1 MALLGQSINPALFL
15 QDYSG
20 FTKAAAIQAQGM
32 QNLGQQIQSVAQ
44 DYVTN
49 KKEESKLNAIAK
61 VGKTQLES
69 ALNLY
74 GDKIPGLRE
83 NLAPTIAAFADP
95 NRSAVEKAAL
105 AQVAGDELNNYLNFS
120 LKQQE
125 LGVNERVRQTSALAT
140 AARDRATEAYRAAQL
155 KAKDE
160 TSYKESTITQD
171 VNGETYTKNVL
182 LDPSTG
188 SRYDPD
194 TMIRIGDTV
203 KYMSGQSG
211 WEGGQAP
218 TTTQNASFNSANLS
232 ENLKSLSSVFEDA
245 GNAYNVP
252 PALLAAIA
260 EHETGKGTSNAFL
273 NKKNAMGV
281 SDKTGPIAF
290 GSPAESI
297 YQMARLIGQGA
308 NEGTGPYAGVKSIQD
323 IANIYAPVGA
333 ENDPNGLN
341 SSWTSGVTANIQK
354 LSGQPNQVTPETT
367 ASNSTQ
373 TTPSEPVPRGAR
385 KKSSTE
391 VTTFDPKTGTF
402 TITRGEGGPNKTT
415 VALAAQGKQKIEG
428 LVQFNDLAANLIPEL
443 EKQSTGIAAGTARAI
458 GAYVPSSETQA
469 LQDSLS
475 TVKNY
480 LSRDYVNTLRAASPT
495 GSAGGSITEKEWPR
509 FENQYGVVDVSRSPA
524 QNIYN
529 LQKIGF
535 YQFNAVHGS
544 PSERAQLLK
553 EGKITPEQNAQV
565 EQLYLDMRNRLKIP
579 ATGIK
584 DVAGSDLKVSTPKS
598 NLSLEVI
605 REAEA
610 LGLKLK

>member
-1 MALLGQSINPALFL
+1 MALLGQSINPALFV

-32 QNLGQQIQSVAQ
+32 QNLGQQIQDVAK
-44 DYVTN
+44 DYATN

-83 NLAPTIAAFADP
+83 KLAPTIAAFADP
-95 NRSAVEKAAL
+95 NRSAVEKATL

-125 LGVNERVRQTSALAT
+125 LGVNERIRQTAALAT

-171 VNGETYTKNVL
+171 INGETYTKNVL

-218 TTTQNASFNSANLS
+218 TTTQNVSFNSSNLS
-232 ENLKSLSSVFEDA
+232 QNLKPLSSAFEDA
-245 GNAYNVP
+245 GKAYNVP
-252 PALLAAIA
+252 PTLLAAIA
-260 EHETGKGTSNAFL
+260 ELETGNGTSSAFI

-281 SDKTGPIAF
+281 SDKTGPISF
-290 GSPAESI
+290 GSPVESI
-297 YQMARLIGQGA
+297 YKMASLLGQGI

-323 IANIYAPVGA
+323 IANIYAPIGA
-333 ENDPNGLN
+333 ENDPNGTN
-341 SSWTSGVTANIQK
+341 SSWASGVTANIQK
-354 LSGQPNQVTPETT
+354 LSKQPTQVAPETT

-373 TTPSEPVPRGAR
+373 TTPLEPVPRGAR

-391 VTTFDPKTGTF
+391 VTTIDPTTGKV
-402 TITRGEGGPNKTT
+402 TITRGGSEPNKTA
-415 VALAAQGKQKIEG
+415 VAAAAQKKQTTEG
-428 LVQFNDLAANLIPEL
+428 MAQFNDLAANLIPQL
-443 EKQSTGIAAGTARAI
+443 EKQSSGVISAI
-458 GAYVPSSETQA
+458 GRAASAYIPTSESQA
-469 LQDSLS
+469 IQDDLG

-480 LSRDYVNTLRAASPT
+480 LSRDYINTLRASSPT
-495 GSAGGSITEKEWPR
+495 GSAGGQITENEWPR
-509 FENQYGVVDVSRSPA
+509 YERQYGVLDISRDPRK
-524 QNIYN
+524 NIEN
-529 LQKIGF
+529 LQKIAF
-535 YQFNAVHGS
+535 YQFNSIHGT
-544 PSERAQLLK
+544 PSERSELLK
-553 EGKITPEQNAQV
+553 NGKITPEQNAQV
-565 EQLYLDMRNRLKIP
+565 EQMYVDMRQRLHFP
-579 ATGIK
+579 DSGIK
-584 DVAGSDLKVSTPKS
+584 GVAGSELKASMPKS
-598 NLSLEVI
+598 NLSPTVLEK
-605 REAEA
+605 AKA
-610 LGLKLK
+610 MGL

>member
-1 MALLGQSINPALFL
+1 MALLGQSINPALFV

-32 QNLGQQIQSVAQ
+32 QNLGQQIQGIAQ
-44 DYVTN
+44 DYTAN

-83 NLAPTIAAFADP
+83 KLAPTIAAFADP

-140 AARDRATEAYRAAQL
+140 AARDRATEAYRIAQL
-155 KAKDE
+155 QAKDE

-218 TTTQNASFNSANLS
+218 TTTQNVSFNSANLS
-232 ENLKSLSSVFEDA
+232 QGLKPLSSAFEDA
-245 GNAYNVP
+245 GRAYNVP

-260 EHETGKGTSNAFL
+260 ELETGNGTSSAFI

-281 SDKTGPIAF
+281 SDKTGPISF
-290 GSPAESI
+290 GSPVESI
-297 YQMARLIGQGA
+297 YKMASLLGQGI

-333 ENDPNGLN
+333 ENDPNGTN
-341 SSWTSGVTANIQK
+341 SSWASGVAANIQR
-354 LSGQPNQVTPETT
+354 LSGQPPQAASATNITAASENQTM
-367 ASNSTQ
+367 
-373 TTPSEPVPRGAR
+373 PRGA
-385 KKSSTE
+385 KKAAPPSLKETPTEKVQAQRLLGLDKTQSELRDSGLASRQEIQPLTELRSLLDKDVETGTFADFKYGLKKATGIDVSSTE
-391 VTTFDPKTGTF
+391 EFKARAGEFAMKNIELTKGAISDKEMTYFKTELSPYIGKTN
-402 TITRGEGGPNKTT
+402 EGNKK
-415 VALAAQGKQKIEG
+415 VIDFKLKYAERAAKISDEISKMQSVG
-428 LVQFNDLAANLIPEL
+428 ASPFEIEAQVKSIIDSNPLIPKLGEP
-443 EKQSTGIAAGTARAI
+443 
-458 GAYVPSSETQA
+458 GAPP
-469 LQDSLS
+469 LS
-475 TVKNY
+475 
-480 LSRDYVNTLRAASPT
+480 ASDRL
-495 GSAGGSITEKEWPR
+495 K
-509 FENQYGVVDVSRSPA
+509 
-524 QNIYN
+524 N
-529 LQKIGF
+529 LQRPQQDGRK
-535 YQFNAVHGS
+535 N
-544 PSERAQLLK
+544 
-553 EGKITPEQNAQV
+553 
-565 EQLYLDMRNRLKIP
+565 
-579 ATGIK
+579 
-584 DVAGSDLKVSTPKS
+584 
-598 NLSLEVI
+598 
-605 REAEA
+605 
-610 LGLKLK
+610 